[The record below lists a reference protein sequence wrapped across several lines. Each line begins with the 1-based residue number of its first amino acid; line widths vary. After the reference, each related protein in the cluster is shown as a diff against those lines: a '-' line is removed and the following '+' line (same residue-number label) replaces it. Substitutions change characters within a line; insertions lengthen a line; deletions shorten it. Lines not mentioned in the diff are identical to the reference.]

1 MIMKHIRLPSSDLE
15 PVMRASKR
23 TLREGKVRKI
33 SCASRSQ
40 TFTSPHRVDVLA
52 SSRHLIKGIRGLEST
67 KFYFLPLFI
76 VTHGPES
83 DKRA

>member
-52 SSRHLIKGIRGLEST
+52 SSRHLKRG
-67 KFYFLPLFI
+67 
-76 VTHGPES
+76 
-83 DKRA
+83 